1 MEQFLISPIA
11 AGAALLIVYVIGAYF
26 NSRIPCWGEPPQRA
40 ERARGDP
47 IHRRTI
53 QAGTGRRLQQRLR
66 LVETVQHGQ
75 AVGQAVH
82 TQRANEPEYKGFK
95 ESDRAWLA
103 MGLIA
108 AVLTFGYWIGYIGSP
123 EATALR
129 AFYRGEPAIEMVK
142 TCRER
147 PRDELSACLRNEIAE
162 REQEHEAD
170 KLLRLL
176 KQR

>member
-1 MEQFLISPIA
+1 MEQVLISPIA
-11 AGAALLIVYVIGAYF
+11 AGAALLIVYVIAMYF
-26 NSRIPCWGEPPQRA
+26 NSRIPDGGEPPQRPV
-40 ERARGDP
+40 RPRGAPD
-47 IHRRTI
+47 RRGAI
-53 QAGTGRRLQQRLR
+53 QPGTGSRMQRRLR

-75 AVGQAVH
+75 PGGQAVH
-82 TQRANEPEYKGFK
+82 TQGAGESEHHGFK

-108 AVLTFGYWIGYIGSP
+108 AFLTFGYWIGYIGSP

-147 PRDELSACLRNEIAE
+147 PRDELSACLRNGIAE